1 LSELRA
7 AKQNVANLQAEANEE
22 LPAGLQGFEGAKQ
35 VRRSL
40 VRISDFPPLIL
51 DV

>member
-1 LSELRA
+1 LGELRT

-35 VRRSL
+35 VRCSFSS
-40 VRISDFPPLIL
+40 VFPLSYYP
-51 DV
+51 